1 MACVRCL
8 EVELV
13 CVRYLKVELICV
25 RCFGETRMVCSR
37 LLKEAGLV
45 CQSGCTGVSD
55 VRWLWTGVSDVRW
68 LDWCV
73 RCKIVGLVCKMVTGV

>member
-1 MACVRCL
+1 MSGG
-8 EVELV
+8 
-13 CVRYLKVELICV
+13 
-25 RCFGETRMVCSR
+25 CFGETRMVCSG